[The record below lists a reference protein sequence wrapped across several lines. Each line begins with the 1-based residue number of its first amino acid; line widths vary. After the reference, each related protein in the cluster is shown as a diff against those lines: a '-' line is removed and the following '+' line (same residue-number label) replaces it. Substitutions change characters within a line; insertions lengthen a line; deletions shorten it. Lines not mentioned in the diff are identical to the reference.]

1 MTVHDTEADPLLAV
15 LIEHSGELKRQL
27 VQFAQG
33 PRFEPELRGKLL
45 EVAGDDMTM
54 DEATWIRIVDDF
66 IFGYRFP
73 DGTTVL
79 DKFIQENQD
88 LPAAEREML
97 QGWSTQVDGIFEL
110 RRKHEDSLSV
120 LNLIDDL
127 EYRVYTNAS
136 PQAFGSLREGEF
148 LVSRLVPVRDCW
160 IVSGMLSSYPQSGA
174 QAIAKVALKTAT
186 KHANLAFRNPLI
198 VERGWEAMRR
208 HRELFIEFFG
218 SDEVVLPPAEAERQ
232 LNEQRRQPG
241 VSVGDLP
248 WFSLPSTLF
257 EFETVG
263 MIFDDVDGL
272 NFLPAYGT
280 LRELFADP
288 SLASDEEYAEPLRAY
303 LREDSILPLPLYRLA
318 AAYPDTVDEV
328 YQEVLHRSGFSWTDH
343 GEALLREYKPGY
355 YEREPRPGVTVIG
368 GRLKE
373 LLG

>member
-1 MTVHDTEADPLLAV
+1 LLAV

-73 DGTTVL
+73 AGTTVL

-97 QGWSTQVDGIFEL
+97 QGWSTQVDGIFEF

-148 LVSRLVPVRDCW
+148 LVGRLVPVRDCW

-174 QAIAKVALKTAT
+174 QAIAKVAL
-186 KHANLAFRNPLI
+186 
-198 VERGWEAMRR
+198 
-208 HRELFIEFFG
+208 
-218 SDEVVLPPAEAERQ
+218 
-232 LNEQRRQPG
+232 
-241 VSVGDLP
+241 
-248 WFSLPSTLF
+248 
-257 EFETVG
+257 G

-288 SLASDEEYAEPLRAY
+288 TRAWPRTRNMLSRCARTCARTASCRCLCTGSPPRTPTPSTRCTRKSCSDPVSAGPSTARHCSASTSPVITSANLGPA
-303 LREDSILPLPLYRLA
+303 LYVCYDALKTLSTCHSRYSRRGWWA
-318 AAYPDTVDEV
+318 F
-328 YQEVLHRSGFSWTDH
+328 RSGRAMTWPAF
-343 GEALLREYKPGY
+343 A
-355 YEREPRPGVTVIG
+355 
-368 GRLKE
+368 
-373 LLG
+373 